1 MWGWDACVARVPHL
15 QLYSHQSGNLKT
27 LIVMVARR
35 REISPEMVKSPP
47 ILYQTTTILLLSLP
61 QHSSMIMGLMC
72 SFAPL
77 GGKAC
82 IPKDVKGMFSTMS
95 SSIES
100 EVLVCFSLH
109 ALR

>member
-1 MWGWDACVARVPHL
+1 MALDYIHITIRRGGGDEDVGVARAPHL

-47 ILYQTTTILLLSLP
+47 ILNPTTTILLLSLP
-61 QHSSMIMGLMC
+61 QHSSMIMRLMC
-72 SFAPL
+72 NFAPL

-82 IPKDVKGMFSTMS
+82 IPKRCQRHVFDY
-95 SSIES
+95 EQ
-100 EVLVCFSLH
+100 
-109 ALR
+109 